1 MMKFL
6 SLLIFLLLA
15 GSASAQEGTDQQLAQ
30 YYYNAGEFAKALPYC
45 QKVYA
50 KDPNKFNFTRYY
62 DCLLQ
67 TNSDKDAEKLLK
79 RQMNNDRSNLEYPVM
94 LGEFYESHAREKEAQ
109 KLYQELIS
117 DYSGS
122 SFTLLELYRAFKS
135 KGKYDLALQSLERG
149 RKTLKENYPLNL
161 EFAEMYS
168 ILGQPEKMVDE
179 YLGFIDIDPAYGYVV
194 QSALS
199 QKVDLGAEN
208 SPEYEMLKQKLLERT
223 QKKPNDFVYSEMLI
237 WLFTQKKQFQA
248 ALVQAQA
255 LDKREKGGGRRVY
268 DLGTMCVQNKVYDVA
283 RKAFKYIV
291 DLGEDNPMYYEAEF
305 ALLNTRFLEITQNRN
320 YEQSEL
326 TETLA
331 EYNRTLAR
339 VGKNRSS
346 VRLISELAHIQ
357 AYYANQSL
365 EAKNLLEE
373 ALKIPGLTN
382 IQEAEVKMLLADIL
396 VLRDDIWDA
405 SLLYMQVDK
414 DFKYE
419 PIGFEAKFKNAR
431 IFYYDGDFDFAQNQ
445 LDVLKQST
453 SKLIANDAMKLSLLI
468 TDNYGLD
475 SNFTAMS
482 QFARADLLLE
492 QHQYGEAFRIF
503 DSIVTAFPYHGLAD
517 EILLR
522 KGIAMENQGKWA
534 EAVVYLNDLL
544 KYHSDDILADDA
556 LFRLGS
562 IYENNLPDKE
572 KAIECYK
579 KILFEYKG
587 SLYTIEARKRLR
599 ILRGDAQAGDDN
611 L

>member
-1 MMKFL
+1 MKALIALTFL
-6 SLLIFLLLA
+6 FLTFTI
-15 GSASAQEGTDQQLAQ
+15 SAQEGTDQQLAQ
-30 YYYNAGEFAKALPYC
+30 YYYSAGQFEKALPYC
-45 QKVYA
+45 QKVYN
-50 KDPNKFNFTRYY
+50 KENSKFNFTRYY
-62 DCLLQ
+62 ECLLQ
-67 TNSDKDAEKLLK
+67 TGNDKDAEKLLK
-79 RQMNNDRSNLEYPVM
+79 RQLSNDKNNLEYPVL
-94 LGEFYESHAREKEAQ
+94 LGEFYENHDRQKDAN
-109 KLYQELIS
+109 KLYQELIN

-122 SFTLLELYRAFKS
+122 TFTVLDLYKAFKS
-135 KGKYDLALQSLERG
+135 KAKYDLALQTLEKG
-149 RKTLKENYPLNL
+149 RKNLKETYPLNL

-168 ILGQPEKMVDE
+168 IQGQTEKMIDE
-179 YLGFIDIDPAYGYVV
+179 YLNLIDIQSSYGALV
-194 QSALS
+194 QSTLT
-199 QKVDLGAEN
+199 QRIDFTAEN
-208 SPEYEMLKQKLLERT
+208 SPEYDLLKQKLLERT
-223 QKKPNDFVYSEMLI
+223 QKKPNEYVYPEMLI
-237 WLFTQKKQFQA
+237 WLFTQKKQFSA

-255 LDKREKGGGRRVY
+255 LDKREKGGGRRVFE
-268 DLGTMCVQNKVYDVA
+268 LGAMCVQNKVYDVA

-291 DLGEDNPMYYEAEF
+291 DMGESNNLFYDAEF

-320 YEQSEL
+320 YAPAEL
-326 TETLA
+326 AATLS
-331 EYNRTLAR
+331 EYNATLAR

-346 VRLISELAHIQ
+346 TRLITELAHIQ

-382 IQEAEVKMLLADIL
+382 IQEAEIKMLLADIQ
-396 VLRDDIWDA
+396 VLRNDIWEA

-492 QHQYGEAFRIF
+492 QHQYAEAFRIF

-522 KGIAMENQGKWA
+522 KAIAMENQGKWN
-534 EAVVYLNDLL
+534 EAVVFLNDLL
-544 KYHSDDILADDA
+544 KYHSEDILADDA
-556 LFRLGS
+556 IFQLGT
-562 IYENNLPDKE
+562 IYENNLQDKE

-599 ILRGDAQAGDDN
+599 VLRGDAVEGDEN

>member
-1 MMKFL
+1 MKFL
-6 SLLIFLLLA
+6 SIFIFLFLTFFA
-15 GSASAQEGTDQQLAQ
+15 NAQEGTDQQLAQ
-30 YYYNAGEFAKALPYC
+30 YYFSAGEFEKALPYC

-50 KDPNKFNFTRYY
+50 KEPNKFNFTRYY

-67 TNSDKDAEKLLK
+67 TGNTKDAEKVLK
-79 RQMNNDRSNLEYPVM
+79 RQLANDKNNLEYPVL
-94 LGEFYESHAREKEAQ
+94 LGEFYETHERQKDAT
-109 KLYQELIS
+109 KLYEQLID

-122 SFTLLELYRAFKS
+122 SFTVLELYRAFKL
-135 KGKYDLALQSLERG
+135 KGKYDLALQTLERG
-149 RKTLKENYPLNL
+149 RKNLKDNYPLNL
-161 EFAEMYS
+161 EFADMYS
-168 ILGQPEKMVDE
+168 ILGQNDKMIDE
-179 YLGFIDIDPAYGYVV
+179 YINLIDVQPTYGSLV
-194 QSALS
+194 QSSLT
-199 QKVDLGAEN
+199 QKIDFSLET
-208 SPEYEMLKQKLLERT
+208 SPEYEILKQKLLERT
-223 QKKPNDFVYSEMLI
+223 QKKPNDYVYSEMLI
-237 WLFTQKKQFQA
+237 WLFTQKKQFSL

-255 LDKREKGGGRRVY
+255 LDKREKGNGQRVY
-268 DLGTMCVQNKVYDVA
+268 ELGTMCVQNKVYDVA

-291 DLGEDNPMYYEAEF
+291 DMGEDKPLFYEAEF

-320 YEQSEL
+320 YSQQEL
-326 TETLA
+326 AETLT
-331 EYNRTLAR
+331 EYNRTLDR

-346 VRLISELAHIQ
+346 VRLISEMAHIQ

-373 ALKIPGLTN
+373 SLKIPGLTN
-382 IQEAEVKMLLADIL
+382 IQEAELKMLLADIQ
-396 VLRDDIWDA
+396 VLRDDIWEA

-468 TDNYGLD
+468 TDNYGID

-482 QFARADLLLE
+482 QFAKADLLLE
-492 QHQYGEAFRIF
+492 QHQYDQAFQIF
-503 DSIVTAFPYHGLAD
+503 DSIVSAFPYHGLAD

-522 KGIAMENQGKWA
+522 KAIAMENQGKWN
-534 EAVVYLNDLL
+534 EAVVFLNDLM

-556 LFRLGS
+556 LFHLGT
-562 IYENNLPDKE
+562 IYENNLGDKD
-572 KAIECYK
+572 KAIESYK

-587 SLYTIEARKRLR
+587 SLYTIEARKRMR
-599 ILRGDAQAGDDN
+599 ILRGDVLEGDDN

>member
-1 MMKFL
+1 MKFL
-6 SLLIFLLLA
+6 SVFIFLFLTFFA
-15 GSASAQEGTDQQLAQ
+15 TAQEGTDQQLAQ
-30 YYYNAGEFAKALPYC
+30 YYYSAGEFEKALPYC

-50 KDPNKFNFTRYY
+50 KDASKFNFTRYY

-67 TNSDKDAEKLLK
+67 TGNTKDAEKLLK
-79 RQMNNDRSNLEYPVM
+79 RQLSNDKNNLEYPVM
-94 LGEFYESHAREKEAQ
+94 LGEFYETHERQKDAT
-109 KLYQELIS
+109 KLYAELI
-117 DYSGS
+117 DNYSGS
-122 SFTLLELYRAFKS
+122 SFTVLELYRAFKM
-135 KGKYDLALQSLERG
+135 KGKYDLALQTLERG
-149 RKTLKENYPLNL
+149 RKSLKDNYPLNM
-161 EFAEMYS
+161 EFADIYS
-168 ILGQPEKMVDE
+168 LMGQNGKMIDE
-179 YLGFIDIDPAYGYVV
+179 YISMIDAQPTYGGIVQAALMQKIDF
-194 QSALS
+194 S
-199 QKVDLGAEN
+199 AEN
-208 SPEYEMLKQKLLERT
+208 NPDYELLKQKLIERT
-223 QKKPNDFVYSEMLI
+223 QKKPNDYVYSDMLI
-237 WLFTQKKQFQA
+237 WLFTQKKQFSL

-255 LDKREKGGGRRVY
+255 LDKREKGNGQRVY
-268 DLGTMCVQNKVYDVA
+268 DLGAMCVQNKVYDVA

-291 DLGEDNPMYYEAEF
+291 DMGEDHPLFYEAEF

-320 YEQSEL
+320 YSSEEL
-326 TETLA
+326 AQTLS

-339 VGKNRSS
+339 VGKNRGS
-346 VRLISELAHIQ
+346 VRLISEMAHIQ

-382 IQEAEVKMLLADIL
+382 MQEAELKMLLADVQ
-396 VLRDDIWDA
+396 VLRNDIWDA

-453 SKLIANDAMKLSLLI
+453 TKLIANDAMKLSLLI

-492 QHQYGEAFRIF
+492 QHQYEQAFRIF

-522 KGIAMENQGKWA
+522 KAVAMENQGKWN
-534 EAVVYLNDLL
+534 EAIVFLNDLL

-556 LFRLGS
+556 LFQLGD
-562 IYENNLPDKE
+562 IYENHLLDKE

-579 KILFEYKG
+579 KILFEHKG
-587 SLYTIEARKRLR
+587 SLYTIEARKRMR
-599 ILRGDAQAGDDN
+599 ILRGDAVEGDDN